1 VEFHGSVFSRWRP
14 VSVPLSALVFWRSLG
29 VVFWSVSWL
38 VFWRAGAPRAGAVGA
53 CFFGLGVGRLG
64 GACAVVARSVGGPRR
79 GRRCVFSFDGGCSR
93 AARLRVAA
101 AARRWR
107 VRSCCAWFLLLWLG
121 AGALRGAGARRVRF
135 AGATCGRRAGCAF
148 VALKFSNPRSR
159 YDGDPV
165 GRARLLCVCVF
176 APWSRFCVAACFS
189 FCGFRVLKSEK
200 SFYFFR

>member
-1 VEFHGSVFSRWRP
+1 MALFFRVGGPFRCRSRRSFFGVLWASYSGPFLGSFFGVQVRP
-14 VSVPLSALVFWRSLG
+14 GRAPWALVFFG
-29 VVFWSVSWL
+29 V
-38 VFWRAGAPRAGAVGA
+38 
-53 CFFGLGVGRLG
+53 GVGRLG

-79 GRRCVFSFDGGCSR
+79 GRRCVFCFDGGCSR

-148 VALKFSNPRSR
+148 AALKFSNPRSR

-189 FCGFRVLKSEK
+189 FCGFRVLKSGK